1 LIPYDFNPAVRQP
14 QYNRADAHR
23 MSFAMN
29 DFTRITQNP
38 AVMGGKP
45 CIRGLRVT
53 VGMIVGQIGA
63 GRSIDQLLADYPYL
77 RREDVLEAL
86 RYAAWR
92 AQERE
97 IDLAAAE

>member
-1 LIPYDFNPAVRQP
+1 
-14 QYNRADAHR
+14 
-23 MSFAMN
+23 MN
-29 DFTRITQNP
+29 DFARITQDP
-38 AVMGGKP
+38 AVMGGKA

-63 GRSIDQLLADYPYL
+63 GRSVEDLLADYPYL
-77 RREDVLEAL
+77 ERDDVLEAL

-97 IDLAAAE
+97 VELTDQE

>member
-1 LIPYDFNPAVRQP
+1 
-14 QYNRADAHR
+14 
-23 MSFAMN
+23 MSNFA
-29 DFTRITQNP
+29 RITQNP

-45 CIRGLRVT
+45 CIRGMRVT

-63 GRSIDQLLADYPYL
+63 GVTIDQLLADYPYL
-77 RREDVLEAL
+77 EREDVLEAL

-97 IDLAAAE
+97 IDLASAK

>member
-1 LIPYDFNPAVRQP
+1 
-14 QYNRADAHR
+14 
-23 MSFAMN
+23 MN
-29 DFTRITQNP
+29 NFLRITQNP

-63 GRSIDQLLADYPYL
+63 GRTVDELLSDYPYL
-77 RREDVLEAL
+77 EREDILESL

-97 IDLAAAE
+97 VELTNS

>member
-1 LIPYDFNPAVRQP
+1 
-14 QYNRADAHR
+14 
-23 MSFAMN
+23 MSNFA
-29 DFTRITQNP
+29 RITQNP
-38 AVMGGKP
+38 TVMGGKP

-63 GRSIDQLLADYPYL
+63 GRTVDELLAEYPYL
-77 RREDVLEAL
+77 EREDILEAL

-97 IDLAAAE
+97 IDLANA

>member
-1 LIPYDFNPAVRQP
+1 
-14 QYNRADAHR
+14 

-77 RREDVLEAL
+77 QREDVLEAL
-86 RYAAWR
+86 SYFK
-92 AQERE
+92 EH
-97 IDLAAAE
+97 DLPVSSGRPETKQ

>member
-1 LIPYDFNPAVRQP
+1 
-14 QYNRADAHR
+14 
-23 MSFAMN
+23 MSEFA
-29 DFTRITQNP
+29 RITQNP
-38 AVMGGKP
+38 AIMGGKP

-63 GRSIDQLLADYPYL
+63 GRSIDQLLGDYPYL
-77 RREDVLEAL
+77 EREDILEAL